1 MRARPE
7 FRWVATLAS
16 LGLHGAALAALM
28 TMGTSV
34 PPVTE
39 PPALA
44 VEWVSLPKV
53 VSEPSPSVRSAAA
66 PAAAPAKVR
75 SKPAVTRRPAA
86 EASSSSARTQA
97 ADVPQPKDFGEGSA
111 LSGADRG
118 NGDAHPGPIATTPG
132 YRLGDART
140 PVPDYPWSAWR
151 RGVEGRVVVRLH
163 VDAQGNPVEAEVLH
177 SSGDAALD
185 RAALTALRQW
195 RLHPATA
202 NGQPVDGQVVVPI
215 LFKLT

>member
-1 MRARPE
+1 MRTQ
-7 FRWVATLAS
+7 FRWMATLAS

-28 TMGTSV
+28 ATGASV

-44 VEWVSLPKV
+44 VEWVNWPKIV
-53 VSEPSPSVRSAAA
+53 PEPSPSVR
-66 PAAAPAKVR
+66 PAVALVAAPAKVR
-75 SKPAVTRRPAA
+75 SKSAVTRRPAA
-86 EASSSSARTQA
+86 AASSHIARAEA
-97 ADVPQPKDFGEGSA
+97 ADVPQPAASGEGSA
-111 LSGADRG
+111 LSGSEQENG
-118 NGDAHPGPIATTPG
+118 NATPGPVATAPG

-140 PVPDYPWSAWR
+140 PAPDYPWSARR
-151 RGVEGRVVVRLH
+151 RGVEGRVVVRLY
-163 VDAQGNPVEAEVLH
+163 VDAHGNPVEVEVLH

-185 RAALTALRQW
+185 RAALTTLWQW

-202 NGQPVDGQVVVPI
+202 HGQAVGGQVVVPI